1 MLQMVGAN
9 RSNFASVTDTR
20 KLTMKFGMNKFA
32 LTIAAIAMA
41 GSALAVNDDA
51 TFGVSATVASECV
64 VGNTTNMAF
73 GNLAMLDS
81 DIGGLST
88 AKNNAT
94 ATFDAACT
102 NGTGAPTL
110 QFASANGGGTAFSL
124 KNAGTDMIAYTLYEG
139 ADDTGTLIAHN
150 AAAAFTGFS
159 ADGAVQSLSVTGQVL
174 DTAKNGK
181 PKGAYADTVT
191 ITVGFTA
198 D

>member
-1 MLQMVGAN
+1 
-9 RSNFASVTDTR
+9 
-20 KLTMKFGMNKFA
+20 MKFGMNKFA
-32 LTIAAIAMA
+32 LAIAAIAVA
-41 GSALAVNDDA
+41 GPALAVNDDA
-51 TFGVSATVASECV
+51 TFGVSATIASECV

-73 GNLAMLDS
+73 GDLAMLS
-81 DIGGLST
+81 SATAGLST
-88 AKNNAT
+88 GRNNAT

-124 KNAGTDMIAYTLYEG
+124 KNAGADLIAYTLYEG
-139 ADDTGTLIAHN
+139 ATDAGTPVAHN
-150 AAAAFTGFS
+150 AAAAFTGFT
-159 ADGAVQSLSVTGQVL
+159 ADGAVKSLSVTGQVL
-174 DTAKNGK
+174 AADKNGK